1 MDRNEFIGK
10 LQMVYVGDRNALN
23 EIIREYDSLNN
34 IIDELEKLINS
45 FPNISYASSEKI
57 DGERLTGALIP
68 KSKIL
73 NKLKELKGSD
83 R

>member
-34 IIDELEKLINS
+34 IIDELEKA
-45 FPNISYASSEKI
+45 YYKMEEKQVEI
-57 DGERLTGALIP
+57 DGRGYYYTDLIP
-68 KSKIL
+68 IEEIID
-73 NKLKELKGSD
+73 KLKELKGE
-83 R
+83 